1 MLSQTGEHNSS
12 SIVSSSPTT
21 TTTTDAAA
29 AAKAASKRSPQHRPP
44 GIMALYRDI
53 LRHEGVLGLWAGN
66 GVNLLRVFPAKAIVF
81 SSNDVYKAFLFN
93 LFMPDAARNNSSK
106 SNSNKSLSGPLSFLA
121 GGMAGMTAC
130 FFTYPLD
137 LARGRISGKL
147 AGPAVTAV
155 AAAAPPVSAGSSGG
169 AAAAVQLTSSA
180 TAAAKS
186 TKIYKGIT
194 QTIVLT
200 VKDEGFMALFKG
212 VTPTILGAMPYE
224 GIKFGTVGVLEW
236 YFPKEDGFLHHPHYP
251 WRKMVFGGLG
261 GVMAGLITYPNDTVR
276 RMLQLQGSRSRVVA
290 ASSSSTAAAAVPAV
304 PTFTGYWDCVR
315 YIYRHYG
322 ISRFYSG
329 CAINIIRMAPNTAI
343 QFGSYELLKK
353 WTDDMFE

>member
-1 MLSQTGEHNSS
+1 MLSQTGEHNT
-12 SIVSSSPTT
+12 TT
-21 TTTTDAAA
+21 TTTTDAATPAA
-29 AAKAASKRSPQHRPP
+29 AAKAKSPHRPP
-44 GIMALYRDI
+44 GMVALYRDI

-93 LFMPDAARNNSSK
+93 LCMPDAASASSSSSSSSNN
-106 SNSNKSLSGPLSFLA
+106 NLTGPLSFLA
-121 GGMAGMTAC
+121 GGMAGMTAS

-147 AGPAVTAV
+147 AGPV
-155 AAAAPPVSAGSSGG
+155 AAAAAPHISASSSGG
-169 AAAAVQLTSSA
+169 GATAAVTLTSA
-180 TAAAKS
+180 TATKS

-224 GIKFGTVGVLEW
+224 GIKFGTVGLLEW
-236 YFPKEDGFLHHPHYP
+236 YFPKDDGFLHHPHYP

-276 RMLQLQGSRSRVVA
+276 RMLQLQGSRSRV
-290 ASSSSTAAAAVPAV
+290 ASSSAAAAVVAAV

-315 YIYRHYG
+315 YIYRHHG
-322 ISRFYSG
+322 IARFYSG

-353 WTDDMFE
+353 WTDDMFD